1 MIMPSIQETIEL
13 KTSIDQLSL
22 LEAMIDRMH
31 EDGHIPDELYGNVL
45 VASTEALLNA
55 IHHGNKEDRSKPIKV
70 VSTIEVNTLTI
81 SVIDQGKG
89 FDVDALPDPTDPEN
103 IEKLN
108 GRGIFIIQ
116 NLTDE
121 VEFDNNGATISM
133 EFDLR
138 AKELVDA

>member
-70 VSTIEVNTLTI
+70 VSTIEDNTLTI
-81 SVIDQGKG
+81 SVIDQGEG